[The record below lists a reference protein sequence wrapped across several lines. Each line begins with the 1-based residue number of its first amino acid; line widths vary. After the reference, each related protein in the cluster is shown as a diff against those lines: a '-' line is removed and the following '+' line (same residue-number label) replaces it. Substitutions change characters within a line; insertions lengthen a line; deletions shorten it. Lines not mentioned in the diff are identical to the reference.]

1 MTQAFYK
8 FDTFGPQMLA
18 YLNAN
23 FDLIRSQLDG
33 DNLKHKS
40 IKSWNIGDEQILE
53 EALGDAA
60 ISTRAIANLAVDT
73 QHLADLAVEAAKLA
87 GSAVTA
93 EKIANLAVG
102 SAAIANLAVGTAH
115 IANEAVIESKIG
127 NLAVTTAKIND
138 LAVNTAKLANASIT
152 NAKIGNLAVDS
163 AQINSLAVTNLKIGN
178 TAVDASKI
186 SASAVGTG
194 LLNTATGSQTGTLD
208 ASTREADVTMN
219 DYSFFPSITN
229 YNDTGSDTLS
239 RILLMVKYE
248 SPQPS
253 TSIGKFRL
261 RADTMSSAT
270 YLYYRVGWRYI
281 TASDNPHIYIQYDNK
296 TGRIIKTW
304 EAEDPLLD
312 GSGKVIV
319 PIEPLPGA
327 TINGYTR
334 IPANLLSDMVG
345 TEESE
350 AKEFLESDIQRRKS
364 CYKPCEGNNV
374 ERMHS
379 LILARWGA
387 EKLGSPSL
395 SHFLL
400 HRTSIESGSLRMK
413 KDA

>member
-73 QHLADLAVEAAKLA
+73 QHLADLAVDAAKLA

-127 NLAVTTAKIND
+127 NLAVTTAKIN
-138 LAVNTAKLANASIT
+138 A
-152 NAKIGNLAVDS
+152 
-163 AQINSLAVTNLKIGN
+163 LAVTNLKIGN

-312 GSGKVIV
+312 GSGNVIV

-350 AKEFLESDIQRRKS
+350 AKAFLESDIQRRKS

>member
-8 FDTFGPQMLA
+8 FDTFGPQMLS

-73 QHLADLAVEAAKLA
+73 QHLADLAVDA
-87 GSAVTA
+87 
-93 EKIANLAVG
+93 
-102 SAAIANLAVGTAH
+102 
-115 IANEAVIESKIG
+115 
-127 NLAVTTAKIND
+127 
-138 LAVNTAKLANASIT
+138 AKLANASIT

-253 TSIGKFRL
+253 TPIGKFRL
-261 RADTMSSAT
+261 RADTMSWAT

-304 EAEDPLLD
+304 EAEAP
-312 GSGKVIV
+312 
-319 PIEPLPGA
+319 
-327 TINGYTR
+327 
-334 IPANLLSDMVG
+334 
-345 TEESE
+345 
-350 AKEFLESDIQRRKS
+350 
-364 CYKPCEGNNV
+364 
-374 ERMHS
+374 
-379 LILARWGA
+379 
-387 EKLGSPSL
+387 
-395 SHFLL
+395 
-400 HRTSIESGSLRMK
+400 
-413 KDA
+413 